1 MFNAVNFGDAADA
14 QLDINQDM
22 MDESVSSSSSLVH
35 DVEPVEVLAQE
46 YKHNP
51 MFLGC
56 IEWLS
61 KMSTYKS
68 LQRLKGDGNCFYR
81 AFSYAF
87 VNAIICTDDRSRR
100 EAICHHVESTLELL
114 KRTDVDEEIARDFFD
129 PFQKLVKEAT
139 KLGPAYLQSRSKLLM
154 RDFNDPET
162 SNSIVVYMRL
172 IASAYLKVI
181 IMHIKR

>member
-1 MFNAVNFGDAADA
+1 MYDYKSLSDA
-14 QLDINQDM
+14 QIHELNQGVM
-22 MDESVSSSSSLVH
+22 NESVSVSPSLIQ
-35 DVEPVEVLAQE
+35 DAEPVEVLAQE

-51 MFLGC
+51 MFLEC

-61 KMSTYKS
+61 KVSTYAS

-87 VNAIICTDDRSRR
+87 VNAIIHTHDRTRR
-100 EAICHHVESTLELL
+100 EAICQRVESTLDLL
-114 KRTDVDEEIARDFFD
+114 KRTGVDEEIARDFFE
-129 PFQKLVKEAT
+129 PFQKLVIEAT
-139 KLGPAYLQSRSKLLM
+139 KFGPAYLQTRSKLLM
-154 RDFNDPET
+154 RDFNDPEI